1 MNGKV
6 LYVDID
12 QDFKLF
18 LKSRTWDYIKENWTY
33 VIDIFLKYEG
43 NENLDILPPPWTLSY
58 RKSSSGNVHLKLVV
72 PSEMSVLDQF
82 KVRALLHDDPWRM
95 GIDLRRL
102 AIQGEEEINRIFE
115 MKVKNGIVY
124 KVGPWIDISEMMT
137 Q

>member
-18 LKSRTWDYIKENWTY
+18 LKSRTWEYVKENWTY
-33 VIDIFLKYEG
+33 VINIISNCIDAIEIKIPL
-43 NENLDILPPPWTLSY
+43 WY

-82 KVRALLHDDPWRM
+82 KIRALLHDDPWRM

-115 MKVKNGIVY
+115 MKVKNGVVY